1 MKPKEIEKIA
11 KRIIALENIV
21 EANENADDVQK
32 AKAEIM
38 SISSRLKPDDM
49 FLIDEIIQ
57 TKLQK

>member
-21 EANENADDVQK
+21 EANENAASVQK
-32 AKAEIM
+32 AKEEIM

-49 FLIDEIIQ
+49 FLIDEII
-57 TKLQK
+57 